1 MDASHN
7 PEKIRIL
14 IVEDEGMVAEDL
26 KEMING
32 MGYGVPAI
40 TDTGEGAIAFANE
53 LRPDLILMDINLSGA
68 MDGITAGGEIRS
80 RWGIP
85 IIYVTAFA
93 TPEIIDRAKKTVPA
107 GYIVKPFN
115 ERQIQTAIEI
125 ALYNATVERQLKL
138 RDETITTLLNATD
151 NPALLLDVTGT
162 ILALNDAMAQKAGKM
177 PEQLIGTSYLDLLP
191 GGGITV
197 RLSGAIQQAALGKRV
212 KFEEESKRVWY
223 HNTVIPVSDSSG
235 TVQSIAVNCTDITF
249 KKAAEN
255 VEKSLNVQLAAE
267 RNRLATRTTALDSIN
282 DPVIVTDTLGE
293 ISYANNAFLK
303 MIGYTMPDVIK
314 KNIQDFAAPENQF
327 SLSPNAFM
335 TDQESVWNGEFIA
348 QNKSGLKITFWLK
361 STPLI
366 IDNQSKNCIFVLMEI
381 FRGGK
386 TGTGS
391 PPVSLQKGT
400 K

>member
-1 MDASHN
+1 MT
-7 PEKIRIL
+7 EKIRIL
-14 IVEDEGMVAEDL
+14 IVEDEGLVAADL
-26 KEMING
+26 KEILNG
-32 MGYGVPAI
+32 MGYKVPAT
-40 TDTGEGAIAFANE
+40 TDSGEGAIAFANE

-125 ALYNATVERQLKL
+125 ALYNATVERHLKL

-151 NPALLLDVTGT
+151 NPALLLDVAGT
-162 ILALNDAMAQKAGKM
+162 IIALNDAMTKRAGKM

-191 GGGITV
+191 GGGITM
-197 RLSGAIQQAALGKRV
+197 RLSGAIQQAVLGKQV
-212 KFEEESKRVWY
+212 KFEEESQRVWY
-223 HNTVIPVSDSSG
+223 NNAVIPVSDSSG
-235 TVQSIAVNCTDITF
+235 TVRSIAVYCTDISF
-249 KKAAEN
+249 RKAAEN
-255 VEKSLNVQLAAE
+255 VQKSLNVQLAAE
-267 RNRLATRTTALDSIN
+267 RNRLATRTAALDSIN
-282 DPVIVTDTLGE
+282 DPVIVTNTSGV

-303 MIGYTMPDVIK
+303 MIGYSMPYVK
-314 KNIQDFAAPENQF
+314 EKNIRDFAAPENQF
-327 SLSPNAFM
+327 SLTPNAFM
-335 TDQESVWNGEFIA
+335 TDQNSVWNGEFIA

-366 IDNQSKNCIFVLMEI
+366 IDTHTINRIFVLLEI
-381 FRGGK
+381 SRGGN